1 MLIEWSR
8 EVGVFCLELLSALL
22 FFIVLLNCPFSFLYS
37 VRLCLKLVCV
47 VVCKTESPKTLKHV
61 CLKTFLIFY
70 KRLINSII
78 ICYLMLANIYVHKHV
93 CKILCLKTNFFAI
106 SLVYFDYLMYLCTIN

>member
-37 VRLCLKLVCV
+37 VRLCLK
-47 VVCKTESPKTLKHV
+47 
-61 CLKTFLIFY
+61 
-70 KRLINSII
+70 
-78 ICYLMLANIYVHKHV
+78 
-93 CKILCLKTNFFAI
+93 I
-106 SLVYFDYLMYLCTIN
+106 SMFGSL